1 MKKVLLLAVFCA
13 VTCISKA
20 QIATDEKPYGLLM
33 KEGKISTQSV
43 SSVQEKVKTFTAVYK
58 TGIVQTALKDNKI

>member
-1 MKKVLLLAVFCA
+1 MKKVLLLAVFCVVA
-13 VTCISKA
+13 CISKA
-20 QIATDEKPYGLLM
+20 QITTDEKPYGLLI

-58 TGIVQTALKDNKI
+58 TGIVQGSKKQKI